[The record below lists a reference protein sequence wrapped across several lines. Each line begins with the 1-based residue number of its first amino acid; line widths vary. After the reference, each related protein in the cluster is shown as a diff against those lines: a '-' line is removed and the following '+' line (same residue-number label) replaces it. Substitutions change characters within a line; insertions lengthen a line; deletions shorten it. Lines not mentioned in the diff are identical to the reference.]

1 MVSGFTNII
10 LPLNA
15 ECALLSV
22 LLHSEWWKMR
32 KSAVQNYPASSCS
45 IILTRIKN
53 NTWAALP
60 TLNNTY
66 HLEKNKV
73 NKPEQTERENI
84 GNTRSLNKR
93 NPSEHLQR
101 EREGRLKPDYWS
113 DKSRDTQRRMNT
125 TVDHLQRG
133 FDWPKQQRTTA
144 EEWIKLEMKQPTTLL
159 T

>member
-66 HLEKNKV
+66 HLEKKKQLINQSKQRGRILETQGLLTKEIPQ
-73 NKPEQTERENI
+73 NICRE
-84 GNTRSLNKR
+84 K
-93 NPSEHLQR
+93 
-101 EREGRLKPDYWS
+101 EREGWS
-113 DKSRDTQRRMNT
+113 LITDQIKAETHRGDT